1 MAMPRILLVDDN
13 EMNRDMLARRL
24 TRRGFEVVTAIDGSQ
39 GMDAA
44 RAQKP
49 DLILMD
55 MRLPDMDGWMAAQT
69 IKAEEPTRDIP
80 IIALTAHA
88 MEGDRETALE
98 AGCDDYETKPVE
110 INRLLGKINQWLG
123 VDDSPLATPNN

>member
-1 MAMPRILLVDDN
+1 MPRILLVDDN

-24 TRRGFEVVTAIDGSQ
+24 IRRGFEVMLAVDGSQ
-39 GMDAA
+39 GMEVA
-44 RAQKP
+44 RQQLP

-69 IKAEEPTRDIP
+69 IKADEPTRDIP

-88 MEGDRETALE
+88 MDGDRETALE
-98 AGCDDYETKPVE
+98 AGCVDYETKPIE

-123 VDDSPLATPNN
+123 NTGPASVAPAN